1 MFSSENSKPA
11 WAQLSWRTPL
21 LLRNE
26 FVKTYV
32 RTLGMAVEWIRAVCA
47 RLGVNVLSG
56 SVLCAPGSVE
66 KACYVRPC
74 GVRQARWKS
83 CGCCCGSTDLLADDR
98 KNN

>member
-56 SVLCAPGSVE
+56 SVLCAPGWKKRVMCVRAVCARLGGKVVVVVVE
-66 KACYVRPC
+66 APTY
-74 GVRQARWKS
+74 
-83 CGCCCGSTDLLADDR
+83 
-98 KNN
+98 